1 MSSVFLIIPAV
12 IGWLSGWLV
21 NYFSDVLPTTRQ
33 LSQPN
38 CLKCGV
44 PFTWKDYLL
53 FRPCPNGHRRNLR
66 AWFVQVLAIVTSLYL
81 WIYPPSKLGYII
93 GLILTIYFGIIFVI
107 DLEHRLIL
115 HPTSIFGSL
124 LGLFVGTLSHGFF
137 ATLLGGLGGL
147 LIMLIFY
154 LLGVLFTRIRLR
166 RLQLSGQPTDD
177 EEALGAGD
185 VILSTIIGLMLGW
198 PLIWFGILVGVLL
211 GGAVSILLILW
222 LVITRKY
229 EKNALMVF
237 IPYGPYLI
245 LSAFLILYFPK
256 YLAVLVP

>member
-1 MSSVFLIIPAV
+1 
-12 IGWLSGWLV
+12 
-21 NYFSDVLPTTRQ
+21 
-33 LSQPN
+33 
-38 CLKCGV
+38 
-44 PFTWKDYLL
+44 
-53 FRPCPNGHRRNLR
+53 
-66 AWFVQVLAIVTSLYL
+66 
-81 WIYPPSKLGYII
+81 
-93 GLILTIYFGIIFVI
+93 
-107 DLEHRLIL
+107 
-115 HPTSIFGSL
+115 
-124 LGLFVGTLSHGFF
+124 
-137 ATLLGGLGGL
+137 
-147 LIMLIFY
+147 
-154 LLGVLFTRIRLR
+154 
-166 RLQLSGQPTDD
+166 
-177 EEALGAGD
+177 LGAGD